1 MVVASSITIVKL
13 SMQRCIDASVVEF
26 GKHWPW
32 DTRRCIST
40 PPVESNIEGRCDARG
55 KGKKKAFSP
64 LARGTNEACVPRSAM
79 TLDAANELSRTDTI
93 LLPTCALQTHP
104 LSPSLHPRTPL
115 FRHPRFVQAR

>member
-1 MVVASSITIVKL
+1 MHGRSPVDHDRQVLDATVYRCVGGRVWETLALGHASSY
-13 SMQRCIDASVVEF
+13 
-26 GKHWPW
+26 
-32 DTRRCIST
+32 ST
-40 PPVESNIEGRCDARG
+40 PPVESNIEGGCDARG

-104 LSPSLHPRTPL
+104 SLHPRTPL